1 VAIEIRANDA
11 TVRSAACAIDDRQA
25 HAALD
30 AERAVV
36 EALGG
41 GCQTPIGALASPLPN
56 DELDLV
62 AVVVS
67 LDGRRAIYGRG
78 HGRHDAAAALGARVG
93 AQMLADGAGEI
104 LADADRAQAPVQ
116 GIQP

>member
-1 VAIEIRANDA
+1 MQQPAR
-11 TVRSAACAIDDRQA
+11 RQQAIDEPQA

-41 GCQTPIGALASPLPN
+41 GCQTPIGALASPLSN
-56 DELDLV
+56 DELELV

-67 LDGRRAIYGRG
+67 LDGRRAIHGAGRG
-78 HGRHDAAAALGARVG
+78 RWDEAAALGARVG
-93 AQMLADGAGEI
+93 ARLLADGAGDI
-104 LADADRAQAPVQ
+104 LADAHRAQAAVQ